1 MDLTKAVHHF
11 REGCEQ
17 VLAGIES
24 QREPNKEEVGTIEF
38 YCKQLFKTIKRYLP
52 PKSSD
57 ADLSIPAHILVVD
70 DDPLLLMAVEVLL
83 AGPNR
88 IIVKAETGQDA
99 LRHLLREDFAVI
111 LLDVRMPQL
120 DGYETAA
127 LIRQRERSRYT
138 PIIFLSGIDTL
149 DTDVVRGLTSGA
161 VDYLVK
167 PVVPEILKNKVSVF
181 VDLYRLREWVK
192 QQALQ
197 YSEERFRLLVE
208 GVQDY
213 AIFMLDGEGL
223 VTTWN
228 IGADRLTG
236 YRSEEILGQHYD
248 SFYPK
253 DELASGLPARDLQM
267 AAAAEASSAE
277 QDRWMVRKD
286 ATRFLANVGVT
297 GLRDEHGGLRGYAV
311 VIRDITERKRTE
323 DRIQASLKE
332 KEVLLRE
339 VNHRVK
345 NNLQVIDSMLRLQ
358 SQSVTDPKVLE
369 LFEDNQ
375 ARVRAMA
382 LLHETLYQSHDLSR
396 IDMAGYISKLAGQLF
411 TSYGI
416 SPDTIRLRLN
426 VAPVSFSL
434 DTAIA
439 CGLLINE
446 LVSNSLKH
454 AFPNGRTG
462 EVAIHLVPD
471 RHGTHVLTVSD
482 NGVGLPATF
491 EVGKGKSLGWQLVPM
506 LVEQLRGTFELHRDA
521 GTTVTLTF
529 SELSDTGRV

>member
-1 MDLTKAVHHF
+1 MDLTKAIHHF
-11 REGCEQ
+11 REDCEQ

-52 PKSSD
+52 PKSRD

-323 DRIQASLKE
+323 DQIQASLKE

-345 NNLQVIDSMLRLQ
+345 NNLQVIYSMLRLQ
-358 SQSVTDPKVLE
+358 SQSITDPKVLE

-382 LLHETLYQSHDLSR
+382 LLHETLYQSQDLSR

-411 TSYGI
+411 KSYGI

-471 RHGTHVLTVSD
+471 RPGTHVLTVSD

-506 LVEQLRGTFELHRDA
+506 LVEQLKGTFELHRDA